1 MFKAGLFLGAGSV
14 SHSVHSFD
22 MKEHMGGMKRF
33 MPKTYATF
41 IICTLALIGIFPLA
55 GFWSKDEILA
65 AAGQLGGDGS
75 YTAFLVVG
83 VLGALMTAAYMTR
96 CVYLTFHGEP
106 RGHAAARKSVVEG
119 KSVSVRVD
127 LGGRR
132 HIKKKKLNIPTP
144 HREYIKT
151 PE

>member
-22 MKEHMGGMKRF
+22 MKEHMGGMKRV

-41 IICTLALIGIFPLA
+41 IICTLALLGIFPLA

-65 AAGQLGGDGS
+65 AAGPLGGDGP

-83 VLGALMTAAYMTR
+83 VLGPLR
-96 CVYLTFHGEP
+96 SEERSVGKECVST
-106 RGHAAARKSVVEG
+106 
-119 KSVSVRVD
+119 
-127 LGGRR
+127 
-132 HIKKKKLNIPTP
+132 
-144 HREYIKT
+144 
-151 PE
+151 